1 MAGRFLISKRS
12 NGEFQFVLKSGN
24 GEPILSSEGYKAKPS
39 CINGIESV
47 RTNSQNDARYERKTS
62 SSERPYF
69 VLKAANG
76 EIVGTSELYSSNG
89 ALEKGVASVR
99 LNAPT
104 AAVDDPTA

>member
-1 MAGRFLISKRS
+1 MAGKFVISKRS
-12 NGEFQFVLKSGN
+12 NGEFQFVLKAGN
-24 GEPILSSEGYKAKPS
+24 GEPILSSEGYKAKDS
-39 CINGIESV
+39 CANGVESV

-62 SSERPYF
+62 TNDRPYF
-69 VLKAANG
+69 VLKAGNG

-104 AAVDDPTA
+104 ASLDDHTG